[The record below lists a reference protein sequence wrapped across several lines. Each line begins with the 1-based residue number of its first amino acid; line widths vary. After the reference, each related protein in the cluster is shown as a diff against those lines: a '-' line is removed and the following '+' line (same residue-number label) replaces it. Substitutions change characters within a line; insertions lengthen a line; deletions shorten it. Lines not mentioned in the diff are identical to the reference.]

1 MLESVLDD
9 IPQLGSM
16 RRAALLDRFGS
27 VAAIRK
33 AKVEDIAATPG
44 IGSKIASIIE
54 EHLSTITTQK
64 VDTQTGEI
72 LGN

>member
-33 AKVEDIAATPG
+33 ANVEDIAATPG
-44 IGSKIASIIE
+44 IGSKIASSIE
-54 EHLSTITTQK
+54 EHLSTISSQK
-64 VDTQTGEI
+64 VNTETGEI
-72 LGN
+72 LGT